1 MDVPLPSSRRTRAML
16 AVGAS
21 TVLLT
26 ACFVGVLALVRG
38 EVAGFGDRLPIYA
51 VAMGVAFVAALWR
64 AEQRYGPDAPGP
76 RTADGGGFGGGAI
89 LTTALGVAVAT
100 VVLVSFAGE
109 GIVYAVQSPGEV
121 VTSTLFLY
129 FVAAGLIATGL
140 GYWGLNHWREF
151 ATGPS

>member
-1 MDVPLPSSRRTRAML
+1 MDVPVPSSRRARATL

-21 TVLLT
+21 TVVLT

-38 EVAGFGDRLPIYA
+38 AVAGFGDRLPIYA
-51 VAMGVAFVAALWR
+51 VVIGAAFVAALLR

-76 RTADGGGFGGGAI
+76 GAADGGGFGGGAI

-109 GIVYAVQSPGEV
+109 GVVYALRLPDAV

-140 GYWGLNHWREF
+140 GYWGLRHWREF